1 MANVNKV
8 VFAGTTIIDLTADT
22 IAADKVLAGFTAHD
36 ASGAVLT
43 GTCDYDSNTQDA
55 TVKVAEIIEGQTA
68 YARGAKL
75 TGTMLN
81 NGSVAL
87 TIDTRDGSVSV
98 PQGYHDGGGA
108 VTIAEVEKAK
118 LIAENIKQGI
128 TIMGIEGTLAP
139 GYGIKVQS
147 KNVTPAKDAQ
157 TVLPD
162 SGYDYLSQVDVA
174 AIPYTEAPN
183 AAGGVT
189 ATIA

>member
-55 TVKVAEIIEGQTA
+55 TVKVAEVIEGQTA

-75 TGTMLN
+75 TGTMPN